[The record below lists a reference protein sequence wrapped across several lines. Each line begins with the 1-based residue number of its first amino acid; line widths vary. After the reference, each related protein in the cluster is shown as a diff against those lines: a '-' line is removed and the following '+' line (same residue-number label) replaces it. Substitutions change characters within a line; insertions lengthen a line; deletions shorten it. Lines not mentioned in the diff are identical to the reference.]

1 MKLVK
6 YILIALVPLLMF
18 GCATVTPEQ
27 NQQQQDDLNMYMV
40 SHGHS
45 IPNHQ

>member
-6 YILIALVPLLMF
+6 YILITLVPLMLL

-27 NQQQQDDLNMYMV
+27 NQQDDLNMYMV

-45 IPNHQ
+45 IPDHQ